1 MRRALSEELKELE
14 SKVLKVSEIIKDMFK
29 NCKNYEEVMKLE
41 NLVNQSEMENEFFAI
56 KILALYQPEARDL
69 RSIIS
74 AIKLNNDLERIADHI
89 ENIARDYK
97 LMGEEPVVNLKEL
110 YEKVFLAYEKSIT
123 AYENKDTNLA
133 IEVIRCDREIDN
145 LRNNL
150 IMEIVNFISQ
160 NPQRTD
166 PALKTL
172 NIIQNLERI
181 ADLSTNICEDVIFLI
196 EGKIFKHGKEV

>member
-14 SKVLKVSEIIKDMFK
+14 SRVLKVSELIKDMFK

-97 LMGEEPVVNLKEL
+97 LMGEEPTINLKEL
-110 YEKVFLAYEKSIT
+110 YEKVFLAYQKSIT
-123 AYENKDTNLA
+123 AYENKDVNLA
-133 IEVIRCDREIDN
+133 IEVIKSDREIDN
-145 LRNNL
+145 LRNAL
-150 IMEIVNFISQ
+150 VVEIVNFISQ